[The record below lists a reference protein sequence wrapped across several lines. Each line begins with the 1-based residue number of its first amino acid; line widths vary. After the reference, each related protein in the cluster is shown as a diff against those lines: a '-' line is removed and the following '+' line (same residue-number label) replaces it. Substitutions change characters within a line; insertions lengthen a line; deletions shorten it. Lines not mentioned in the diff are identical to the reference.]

1 MNELTTIK
9 QSPKSLQQQVE
20 ELGRFIGN
28 TPLYPI
34 THFNTGEN
42 VRLFAKLEW
51 QQFSGSIKARPAYR
65 IIKDAIENGQ
75 LTKEKHLLDA
85 SSGNTGIAYAHIG
98 AALGIPVTLCMPES
112 VSQERKRILKA
123 LGVDMHLTPE
133 EGGIDEAQEEVKRL
147 NQGDPDKYFYANQ
160 YDNESNW
167 KGHYDSTGIEIWQQT
182 EGKIT
187 HFIAGLG
194 TSGTFTGTGRRL
206 KKFNPDIRLV
216 SVQPTESSMNKLE
229 GWKNMDIARIP
240 RIYDDTLADE
250 NRTITKEQADEVL
263 KQAAKREGLLLSPS
277 ASADLASA
285 LQLARELDE
294 GVIVTVFPDDSS
306 KYSEDID
313 EIIGA

>member
-1 MNELTTIK
+1 
-9 QSPKSLQQQVE
+9 
-20 ELGRFIGN
+20 
-28 TPLYPI
+28 
-34 THFNTGEN
+34 
-42 VRLFAKLEW
+42 
-51 QQFSGSIKARPAYR
+51 
-65 IIKDAIENGQ
+65 
-75 LTKEKHLLDA
+75 
-85 SSGNTGIAYAHIG
+85 
-98 AALGIPVTLCMPES
+98 
-112 VSQERKRILKA
+112 
-123 LGVDMHLTPE
+123 MHLTPE

-182 EGKIT
+182 EGRIT

-216 SVQPTESSMNKLE
+216 SVQPTESSMTKLE
-229 GWKNMDIARIP
+229 GWKNMNIARIP
-240 RIYDDTLADE
+240 HIYDATLADE
-250 NRTITKEQADEVL
+250 NRTITKEQADETL

-277 ASADLASA
+277 AAADLASA

-294 GVIVTVFPDDSS
+294 GIIVTVFPDNSS
-306 KYSEDID
+306 KYAEDID